1 VSTNNTYA
9 PAKATVSKI
18 SPNDLV
24 EKKVDDW
31 QFPYMEDTRSIDSD
45 KTNAINRKREWKYE
59 PPEPEEEILPPTAE
73 EIEAIRQ
80 AAYQE
85 GFELGNSEGNAQGH
99 EEGKEQGYQEGKEQG
114 YQEGHQEG
122 LEKGQIDIE
131 EQRDIWQKLVEKLH
145 QPLQLVESQLQ
156 TELVYLAVSLAKGV
170 IKTELET
177 NDNIIFQALSEGLK
191 ALPIGEK
198 TYQIHMNPEDL
209 QLVKAHFNEEEIA
222 KHNWHLVEAIDLS
235 RGGCDIVTNSN
246 GVDVTIERR
255 LKDVIDQFMTQQGLT
270 LFLPTLKVFD
280 NKYPSRMR

>member
-1 VSTNNTYA
+1 MKNTYA
-9 PAKATVSKI
+9 PANVSATRI
-18 SPNDLV
+18 SHKTV
-24 EKKVDDW
+24 AEAKVDDW
-31 QFPYMEDTRSIDSD
+31 QFPYMEDAKKVDSD
-45 KTNAINRKREWKYE
+45 KTNAINKKSDWKYE

-85 GFELGNSEGNAQGH
+85 GFEQGKSEGFEKGLSEGREQGLDEGKTQGF
-99 EEGKEQGYQEGKEQG
+99 EEGHAEGIEKAQE
-114 YQEGHQEG
+114 
-122 LEKGQIDIE
+122 DIE
-131 EQRDIWQKLVEKLH
+131 QQLSVWKQLIEQLHNPLQMVEK
-145 QPLQLVESQLQ
+145 ELQ

-177 NDNIIFQALSEGLK
+177 NDNVIFQALSEGLK

-198 TYQIHMNPEDL
+198 AYQIRLNPDDL
-209 QLVKAHFNEEEIA
+209 KLVKTHFSEDEIA
-222 KHNWHLVEAIDLS
+222 KHNWQFIEEASLL

-270 LFLPTLKVFD
+270 HFDLKLD
-280 NKYPSRMR
+280 E

>member
-1 VSTNNTYA
+1 MNNTYA
-9 PAKATVSKI
+9 PAKNNVSKI
-18 SPNDLV
+18 SQKDLG
-24 EKKVDDW
+24 EKKIDDW
-31 QFPYMEDTRSIDSD
+31 PLPYMEDRKALKSD
-45 KTNAINRKREWKYE
+45 KTNALNRTSEWKYE

-85 GFELGNSEGNAQGH
+85 GFELGKNEGMEQGLKEGH
-99 EEGKEQGYQEGKEQG
+99 EKGYEEGKLTGYN
-114 YQEGHQEG
+114 EGHNEG
-122 LEKGQIDIE
+122 LEQGKVAID
-131 EQRDIWQKLVEKLH
+131 EQRDIWQKLVEQLH
-145 QPLQLVESQLQ
+145 EPLQLVENELQ

-198 TYQIHMNPEDL
+198 AYQIRLNPEDL
-209 QLVKAHFNEEEIA
+209 DLVKAHFSEEEMA
-222 KHNWHLVEAIDLS
+222 KHNWHLVEAAELS

-255 LKDVIDQFMTQQGLT
+255 LKDVINQFMSQQGLT
-270 LFLPTLKVFD
+270 QFD
-280 NKYPSRMR
+280 LGFDE